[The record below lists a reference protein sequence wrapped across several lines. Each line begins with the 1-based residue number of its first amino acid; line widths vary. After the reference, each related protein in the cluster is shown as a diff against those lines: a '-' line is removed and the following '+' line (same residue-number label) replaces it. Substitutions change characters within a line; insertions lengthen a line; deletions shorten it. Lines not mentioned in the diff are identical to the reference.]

1 MPRFG
6 GFGGGLTAG
15 LVGGLAKNAV
25 GTVANAIFPQ
35 GSFGGFGLGGSANII
50 GQLRMSQDST
60 NRKASLRPKPG
71 GLNRAF
77 GSGLLDPLR
86 STDNRMIW
94 PYTPS
99 IQYNHNTEYQPI
111 QTIHANQDFHV
122 FARAPAIEFVVDG
135 EFTIQ
140 NQLEGQYAM
149 ACLHFLRSVSKMN
162 FGENDPNAGTP
173 PPVLLFNAYGP
184 FVFNEVPVILK
195 QFTFTFPND
204 VDYVEVVVAGSKTV
218 QTTPAVTVDRRIVG
232 ENLPAIGPTP
242 VGPGRV
248 GPYNVIGP
256 FGSGG
261 EEVPGFPAAS
271 VSPLRNNS
279 TTSVGQIETITP
291 SSSKTTQANWT
302 VWLPSMFKISTTLV
316 VQHTPDTLR
325 GRFNLP
331 AFINGAPNQSDFI

>member
-99 IQYNHNTEYQPI
+99 IQYNHNTEYQSI

-218 QTTPAVTVDRRIVG
+218 QTTPAVTVDRRITI
-232 ENLPAIGPTP
+232 ENLAPTP
-242 VGPGRV
+242 FTNDTDTFRQRSGAAPRDLLDGYNIAGGPDRTS
-248 GPYNVIGP
+248 
-256 FGSGG
+256 GS
-261 EEVPGFPAAS
+261 
-271 VSPLRNNS
+271 
-279 TTSVGQIETITP
+279 IETISP

>member
-1 MPRFG
+1 MPSFG

-15 LVGGLAKNAV
+15 LLGGITKNAV
-25 GTVANAIFPQ
+25 GTIANSIFPQ

-71 GLNRAF
+71 GAARAL
-77 GSGLLDPLR
+77 GDGLLNPLKA
-86 STDNRMIW
+86 TNNGMLW
-94 PYTPS
+94 PYTPT
-99 IQYNHNTEYQPI
+99 IQYNHSADYQPI

-122 FARAPAIEFVVDG
+122 FARAPAVEFTVDG
-135 EFTIQ
+135 EFTVQ

-149 ACLHFLRSVSKMN
+149 ACLHFLRSMTKMN

-184 FVFNEVPVILK
+184 FVFNDVPVILK

-204 VDYVEVVVAGSKTV
+204 VDYVEVVVSGSKTV
-218 QTTPAVTVDRRIVG
+218 QTTPARTVDNRIVG
-232 ENLPAIGPTP
+232 ENLPP
-242 VGPGRV
+242 VGQISQGD
-248 GPYNVIGP
+248 YNIVSP

-261 EEVPGFPAAS
+261 YIPGARTS
-271 VSPLRNNS
+271 QTRN
-279 TTSVGQIETITP
+279 VGSADTIP
-291 SSSKTTQANWT
+291 GSSATTQNNWT
-302 VWLPSMFKISTTLV
+302 VWLPSLFKISTTLV

-325 GRFNLP
+325 NRFNLP
-331 AFINGAPNQSDFI
+331 AFINGAPNQKDFI